1 MVPSSCIFCKIAQSG
16 TDTDILYRD
25 DLLFVIRDII
35 PKAVVHLLLI
45 PVMHVT
51 SLSASSFWSP
61 EPVDQRPPEKDFSS
75 QLFTVAGTLA
85 SQMGISD
92 TGYRLVLNQGPHS
105 GQQIAHLHF
114 HLLGGNQ
121 LADIG

>member
-1 MVPSSCIFCKIAQSG
+1 MLSSCIFCKIAQSE
-16 TDTDILYRD
+16 TDTDVLYRD
-25 DLLFVIRDII
+25 DLLFVIRDIT

-51 SLSASSFWSP
+51 SLSAPSFWSP
-61 EPVDQRPPEKDFSS
+61 RPADQRQPEKSFPS
-75 QLFTVAGTLA
+75 QLFKVADILA
-85 SQMGISD
+85 LQMGIAE

-121 LADIG
+121 LADMC

>member
-1 MVPSSCIFCKIAQSG
+1 MPSSCIFCKIAQSG

-25 DLLFVIRDII
+25 DLLFVIRDIT

-51 SLSASSFWSP
+51 SLSAPSFWNP
-61 EPVDQRPPEKDFSS
+61 RQADQGPPDKSFFS
-75 QLFTVAGTLA
+75 QLFKVAGILA
-85 SQMGISD
+85 SQLGIAD

-121 LADIG
+121 LADIC